1 MLLMTFSSAA
11 EPASHWE
18 AIFEAT
24 KNARLRAHEVQQ
36 PITAPKSSNFG
47 LRFHPILNTNRLH
60 RGTDYAAPEGAPFRA
75 AGNGTVMYAQK
86 RGDLG
91 LTIAIKHDNGYISRY
106 GHASE
111 SLVQPGDIVSK
122 NQQIGLVGSTGKVT
136 GPHLHFE
143 MLVDGEH
150 VNPDDIKSFYNPEQD
165 EPTLSERIDNLL
177 SDQQRATLMSAWS
190 QPIGRE
196 GRFNPQLD
204 NAFNHKRRKP
214 DLRTTWSIAN
224 DLVKNTD
231 LTIYQSLYAIVDF
244 NPEAFSNGDINVR
257 YADQPL
263 ELPTYQLIAK
273 QCPKKAKERFYG
285 KLNSKSAG
293 TDNPG

>member
-1 MLLMTFSSAA
+1 MLLMTFSSQA

-24 KNARLRAHEVQQ
+24 NNARLRAQEVQQ
-36 PITAPKSSNFG
+36 PISAPKSSNFG

-60 RGTDYAAPEGAPFRA
+60 RGADYAAPEGTPFRA
-75 AGNGTVMYAQK
+75 AGNGTVMYAEL

-91 LTIAIKHDNGYISRY
+91 LTIAIQHDNGYISRY

-122 NQQIGLVGSTGKVT
+122 NQQIGLVGTTGKVT

-143 MLVDGEH
+143 MLINGEH
-150 VNPDDIKSFYNPEQD
+150 VNPDEIKSLYNPEQD
-165 EPTLSERIDNLL
+165 EYTLSERIDNLL
-177 SDQQRATLMSAWS
+177 SDQQRATLISAWN

-196 GRFNPQLD
+196 GQFHVQSD
-204 NAFNHKRRKP
+204 NALNHSQRKP

-244 NPEAFSNGDINVR
+244 NPQAFSNGDINFR
-257 YADQPL
+257 YADYAL
-263 ELPTYQLIAK
+263 ELPTYQMIAK
-273 QCPKKAKERFYG
+273 QCPRKAKDRFYG
-285 KLNSKSAG
+285 KLISESAK
-293 TDNPG
+293 TDNPD